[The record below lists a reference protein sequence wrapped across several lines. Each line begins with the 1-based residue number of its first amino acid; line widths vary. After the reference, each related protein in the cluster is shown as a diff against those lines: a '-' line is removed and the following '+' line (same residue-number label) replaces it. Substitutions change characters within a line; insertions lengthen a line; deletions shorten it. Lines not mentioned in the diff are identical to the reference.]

1 MSSAL
6 KVQLQGKPIVGITS
20 GFHSQELASGLS
32 TLNSQAG
39 TYRHSYRQE
48 GTTTCQAPQNYHI
61 RNASYVHFVSFV
73 SNLVVSY
80 PESRMSSNDRAPLL
94 ASRQMR
100 CSHAKTN
107 MLSSRQEQELRQSI
121 FWEHSGNTKSI
132 WKSNSSLSGHL
143 GCPLCIPVA
152 EEILQEIL

>member
-6 KVQLQGKPIVGITS
+6 KVQLQGKPTVGMTS

-48 GTTTCQAPQNYHI
+48 GTMTCQAAQTYHI
-61 RNASYVHFVSFV
+61 RNASYVHFVPSI

-80 PESRMSSNDRAPLL
+80 PESRMSSNDSSPSPGFKADEMLTCQNKHADIPPRAGAEAEHLL
-94 ASRQMR
+94 G
-100 CSHAKTN
+100 T
-107 MLSSRQEQELRQSI
+107 
-121 FWEHSGNTKSI
+121 FWKHQI
-132 WKSNSSLSGHL
+132 YL
-143 GCPLCIPVA
+143 
-152 EEILQEIL
+152 EI